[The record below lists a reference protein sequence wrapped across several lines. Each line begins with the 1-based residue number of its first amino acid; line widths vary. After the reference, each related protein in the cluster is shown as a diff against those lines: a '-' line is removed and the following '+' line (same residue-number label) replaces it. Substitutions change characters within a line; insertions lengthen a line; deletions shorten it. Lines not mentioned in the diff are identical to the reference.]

1 MTVVHVAVCGYLS
14 LDRITLP
21 TGAVHEGVPGGVIYT
36 AVGARYGGAEVG
48 LLACAGADFP
58 EEALASLAEAGV
70 HVGHVERAAVPAR
83 RARLVYDRG
92 EGRRTLSY
100 ADPQWSELTAKLAP
114 PPIPSSWSPRVVV
127 LSPMPVRSCRHY
139 LEQAVTFGA
148 RVVMDTSE
156 YYASTGRREILS
168 LLKRVDLFC
177 PSVEESRLLVPGRDD
192 DQALA
197 ELYCETKGS
206 VVQKRGRDGLKLMGH
221 DHPSG
226 LRVKSRAVEVVD
238 TTGAGD
244 TCVGALAAGLA
255 RGLTEV
261 EMLALGCEAAA
272 LTVST
277 VGAPNLGQ
285 GSRFSDRTP

>member
-1 MTVVHVAVCGYLS
+1 MVHVAVCGYLS

-21 TGAVHEGVPGGVIYT
+21 TGAVHEDVPGGVIYT
-36 AVGARYGGAEVG
+36 SLGARYGGAGVG
-48 LLACAGADFP
+48 LLARAGTDFP
-58 EEALASLAEAGV
+58 EEALASLASAGV
-70 HVGHVERAAVPAR
+70 HVEHVERAAEPAR

-92 EGRRTLSY
+92 EGRRTLNY
-100 ADPQWSELTAKLAP
+100 ADPQWSELTSKLAP
-114 PPIPSSWSPRVVV
+114 PPIPASWRPLVVV
-127 LSPMPVRSCRHY
+127 LSPMPVRSCRLY
-139 LEQAVTFGA
+139 LEQAEALGA

-156 YYASTGRREILS
+156 YYASADRPGVIS

-197 ELYCETKGS
+197 ELYGETKGS
-206 VVQKRGRDGLKLMGH
+206 VVQKRGRDGLKFMSRE
-221 DHPSG
+221 HPSG
-226 LRVKSRAVEVVD
+226 LCVRSRATEVVD

-244 TCVGALAAGLA
+244 SCVGALAAGLA

-261 EMLALGCEAAA
+261 EMLDLGCAAAA

-285 GSRFSDRTP
+285 GPHFF